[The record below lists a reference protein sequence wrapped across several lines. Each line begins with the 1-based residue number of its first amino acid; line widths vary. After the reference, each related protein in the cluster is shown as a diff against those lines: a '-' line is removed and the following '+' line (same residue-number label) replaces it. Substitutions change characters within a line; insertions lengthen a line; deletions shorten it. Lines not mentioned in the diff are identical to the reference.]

1 MLTGDLTLCT
11 LVSVYYASAYRVT
24 SFFSKSILF
33 VQVNKVNSGIDFPN
47 FLNQPVFDHTLHF
60 ISEEIVLPLL
70 TVGFET

>member
-33 VQVNKVNSGIDFPN
+33 VQVKVNSGIDFPN
-47 FLNQPVFDHTLHF
+47 FLNQPVFYHTLHF

-70 TVGFET
+70 TTGFET